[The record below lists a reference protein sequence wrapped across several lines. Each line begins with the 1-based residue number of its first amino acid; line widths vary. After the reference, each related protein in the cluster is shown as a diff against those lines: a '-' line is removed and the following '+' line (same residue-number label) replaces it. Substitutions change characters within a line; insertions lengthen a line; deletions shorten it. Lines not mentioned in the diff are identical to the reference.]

1 MYFFAATL
9 IFTVL
14 YLTVSAFAEMDEDE
28 DGEITQEEFIKVN
41 ASSNSNERILQLFSS
56 NMCFAPT
63 NLVIQVQ
70 IEQGA
75 ILHRIVGP
83 NKLSLRPRQTPH
95 ETFARQPLMKV
106 LHIKSTV
113 CLNVTLKKLSSR
125 IGLFVLLL
133 VFVFFIP
140 HLNKLISWTFAGV
153 YATEEVFDN
162 ADLEDYQRFLGR

>member
-1 MYFFAATL
+1 MYFFAPTL
-9 IFTVL
+9 IFMVL

-75 ILHRIVGP
+75 ILHRIFGP
-83 NKLSLRPRQTPH
+83 YKLSLRPRQTPH

-106 LHIKSTV
+106 LHTKPTA

-125 IGLFVLLL
+125 IGVFVLLL
-133 VFVFFIP
+133 GFVFFIP
-140 HLNKLISWTFAGV
+140 HLSKLISWTFAGV